1 MQSEIETFTPASANE
16 WRQWLKKNH
25 ATKKSVWLIFYKK
38 DSGKPYIPWTEAVD
52 EALCY
57 GWVDSKRQ
65 SVDDMSFR
73 QFFCRRKP
81 NSIWSKINKE
91 KIAHLT
97 ATGKMRKAGLEV
109 VNRAKENGSWTL
121 LDDVEEMMIP
131 KDLEKAFRA
140 HPGSKKF
147 YQAQTKSIQKIMLGW
162 IALAKREETRQK
174 RIEEIA
180 SLAAQGKKPKQ
191 FSP

>member
-1 MQSEIETFTPASANE
+1 MKQNEIETFTPNSAND

-25 ATKKSVWLIFYKK
+25 ASKESVWLILYKK
-38 DSGKPYIPWTEAVD
+38 DTGYPYIAWTEAVD

-65 SVDDMSFR
+65 SIDDVSFR

-91 KIAHLT
+91 KIDRLVKS
-97 ATGKMRKAGLEV
+97 GKIRKAGLEAV
-109 VNRAKENGSWTL
+109 ERAKENGSWSI
-121 LDDVEEMMIP
+121 LDDVEAMKIP

-140 HPGSKKF
+140 HSGSKKF
-147 YQAQTKSIQKIMLGW
+147 YQAQTKSIQKMMLGW
-162 IALAKREETRQK
+162 IALAKREDTRQK
-174 RIEEIA
+174 RIEEIT

-191 FSP
+191 F